1 MRDIRALPKAH
12 LHLHI
17 EGSARRSTIAELAA
31 RTGKDYAPPTLSIR
45 IATFPCSRRHTMR

>member
-31 RTGKDYAPPTLSIR
+31 RTGKDYAPPTCVSVSRLFRVPGGIR
-45 IATFPCSRRHTMR
+45 